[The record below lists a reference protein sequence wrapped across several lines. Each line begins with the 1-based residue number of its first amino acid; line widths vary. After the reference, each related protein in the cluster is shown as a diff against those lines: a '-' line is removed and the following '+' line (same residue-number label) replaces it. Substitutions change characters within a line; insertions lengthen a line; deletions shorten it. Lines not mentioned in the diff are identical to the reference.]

1 MTSRARPSFWRA
13 LAGLGVAERHAAR
26 VAFEQFRR
34 DPSQNSLRFKKLAG
48 HEGLWS
54 VRVTLSI
61 RAVGYRDRD
70 TITWLWIGTHA
81 AFEKRFG

>member
-1 MTSRARPSFWRA
+1 MTSRATPSFWRA
-13 LAGLGVAERHAAR
+13 LAGLAAAERQAAR
-26 VAFEQFRR
+26 VAFGQFQR

-61 RAVGYRDRD
+61 RAVGYRDGE

-81 AFEKRFG
+81 AFDKRFG